1 MERRGEEL
9 ERDGIKRLGIGLRV
23 MALLVIASLLTW
35 CTMARRGTPE
45 AVGLGPE
52 LREMMLVDGFA
63 DSSGMIDI
71 DKTAK
76 RIGPTGLNRLLYDN
90 AGTGSLAALRWLVKH
105 GAEPGNVGAL
115 DRGTLLQ
122 QAAAKPTLD
131 RMRFFIEE
139 LKLDPRQETP
149 DHVGVLHLAARNG
162 VDEQTLRFLTSQGLD
177 VNAADFSGRLPIH
190 YAALKSIG
198 PLVAAGA
205 DINALDGQG
214 RTALHWAVEEGRH
227 DAVAELIRLRASVFA
242 QDRQGNTPLHLAA
255 VGSSEAIVDT
265 LLAAG
270 APKAA
275 RNADGLTARE
285 YLEKFRS
292 TRRYGRSNDR
302 EQKL

>member
-1 MERRGEEL
+1 M
-9 ERDGIKRLGIGLRV
+9 ERDGIKWLGIALRA
-23 MALLVIASLLTW
+23 MATVVVVSLLTW
-35 CTMARRGTPE
+35 CGTARRVAQDGS
-45 AVGLGPE
+45 GLGPE
-52 LREMMLVDGFA
+52 LREMMLVGGFA
-63 DSSGMIDI
+63 DTSGMIDV

-76 RIGPTGLNRLLYDN
+76 RIGPDGLNRLLYDN
-90 AGTGSLAALRWLVKH
+90 AGTASLPALRWLVKH
-105 GAEPGNVGAL
+105 GAEPLNVGAL

-131 RMRFFIEE
+131 RMSFFIEE
-139 LKLDPRQETP
+139 LKLDPRQDTP

-162 VDEQTLRFLTSQGLD
+162 IDEQTLRLLTSRGLD
-177 VNAADFSGRLPIH
+177 VNAADAGGRLPIH

-255 VGSSEAIVDT
+255 VGSSDAIVDT

-275 RNADGLTARE
+275 RNADGLTPRE
-285 YLEKFRS
+285 YFEKARYS
-292 TRRYGRSNDR
+292 RRYGRGTDR